1 MAKRKSAPRTPSGQ
15 LSRSASALAH
25 AERVSFEEGP
35 TQTVLKARRRQ
46 VMPITADY
54 IQRDAKPVTK
64 QQAASM
70 KLDQRGSV
78 LGNLCADGAITPQEL
93 AAGLDYCERYNAYA
107 SANGLPKPTP
117 SGPAYGAIRGG
128 MNRPERIKATIA
140 ATAAHKAD
148 QDILRRCS
156 AGVMP
161 AMRRACVVDEL
172 APTYQIKEGLA
183 ALVRSGR

>member
-1 MAKRKSAPRTPSGQ
+1 
-15 LSRSASALAH
+15 
-25 AERVSFEEGP
+25 
-35 TQTVLKARRRQ
+35 
-46 VMPITADY
+46 MPITADY

-161 AMRRACVVDEL
+161 AMRKACVVDEL